1 MFVPCGSFRSSK
13 SEELS
18 TQMHDPKI
26 NAMTMQAHLGERKK
40 YKNLNSK
47 ASDNTERHHSVPKFS
62 DEIMFIFAHI

>member
-26 NAMTMQAHLGERKK
+26 NAMTMQAHLGERK
-40 YKNLNSK
+40 
-47 ASDNTERHHSVPKFS
+47 NTK
-62 DEIMFIFAHI
+62 I